1 MERLPPQSPVWRA
14 FALFVL
20 LFLLMVASEDGPE
33 ITSAWDAAKAAYW
46 LCAPLGLFGYA
57 FGFRILPV
65 SFWRVYAV
73 IFTLQSVIRLV
84 DRSVGGGHDLSIILI
99 FAAILAIIGL
109 ALFRYAGMVRGGRTE
124 ERLPRPVPASDW
136 LKSRGAA
143 VQLAKHIFGRRGPLV
158 GLLTAIGGASL
169 IGSAVLAIA
178 IVAIPFEL
186 SGPGDLLAALM
197 IGLLAIPASAMLVA
211 TFAVLFGLPFTW
223 LLSRLNRESASTY
236 GIGGA
241 VLGLVLLLGGVPS
254 SMDLIIKGSGA
265 VYGCACGLLWWH
277 VYRRGAVLARGGR

>member
-1 MERLPPQSPVWRA
+1 MERLPLQSLVWRA

-20 LFLLMVASEDGPE
+20 LFLLLVASKDGPE
-33 ITSAWDAAKAAYW
+33 ITSAWGAAKAAYW
-46 LCAPLGLFGYA
+46 LSAPLGLLGYA

-65 SFWRVYAV
+65 SFWRVYSV
-73 IFTLQSVIRLV
+73 IFTLESVIRLV
-84 DRSVGGGHDLSIILI
+84 DRSVGGRHGLSTILI
-99 FAAILAIIGL
+99 FAAILAIICL

-124 ERLPRPVPASDW
+124 TRLPRPVPAPDW
-136 LKSRGAA
+136 PKLRGAA

-186 SGPGDLLAALM
+186 SDPGALLAALI
-197 IGLLAIPASAMLVA
+197 IGLLATPASAMLVA
-211 TFAVLFGLPFTW
+211 TFAILFGLPLTW
-223 LLSRLNRESASTY
+223 LLSRLNLERASTY

-265 VYGCACGLLWWH
+265 VYGCTCGLLWWR